1 MLHQNEQNMMG
12 FFSRYYRYT
21 YMLNVHYCKLKSC
34 WEHKCLFKCR
44 WDQGRNSKNYKT
56 MIYFLSH
63 TSWIAFM
70 TTCCTDSS
78 IDMILPMYSSLLA
91 QLTAQPRIS
100 WRRRPNSHL
109 SFRSPLHSHKQVTL
123 HITTKN
129 RITRICS
136 LI

>member
-1 MLHQNEQNMMG
+1 MINFRNGGKPLNWRFLKNG
-12 FFSRYYRYT
+12 FII
-21 YMLNVHYCKLKSC
+21 L
-34 WEHKCLFKCR
+34 
-44 WDQGRNSKNYKT
+44 G
-56 MIYFLSH
+56 IYFLSH

-109 SFRSPLHSHKQVTL
+109 LLRSPLYSHKQMS
-123 HITTKN
+123 ITFNNRKYNYSYIWPHLKIKN
-129 RITRICS
+129 DYWNIVCYIEI
-136 LI
+136 LLFVLMD